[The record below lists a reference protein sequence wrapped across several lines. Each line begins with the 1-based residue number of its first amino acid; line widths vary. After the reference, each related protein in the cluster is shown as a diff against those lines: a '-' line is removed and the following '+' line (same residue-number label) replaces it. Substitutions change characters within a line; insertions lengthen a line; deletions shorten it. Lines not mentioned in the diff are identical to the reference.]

1 MLNHW
6 FVTAGGGNAHVP
18 FLFEHTAACCGSISV
33 CLSVAR
39 SAEGSDLIWMAGAA
53 DQVSAISHLLLH
65 VAEVL
70 ISLSFLSVEEAS
82 N

>member
-1 MLNHW
+1 M
-6 FVTAGGGNAHVP
+6 
-18 FLFEHTAACCGSISV
+18 